1 MIFGYI
7 LTAYLLTLPAVLAV
21 WQAMDVESEAR
32 CEWRGGFSKLPA
44 RRDRL
49 LPIVKPPVG
58 EETAGG
64 LSEWRRVG
72 NARQL
77 ITS

>member
-7 LTAYLLTLPAVLAV
+7 LTAYLLTLLAVLAV
-21 WQAMDVESEAR
+21 WQAMGVESEAR
-32 CEWRGGFSKLPA
+32 CEWRGGFKLPA

-72 NARQL
+72 NAKQL